1 MLIDHYEFG
10 KIRIAG
16 VEYDSDVIVLRGQV
30 HSPWWRD
37 AGGHVFAPQDLG
49 VVIGNAPAVVCLG
62 IGSLGRVKVR
72 EETIEAFIM
81 SGTRVVIDRTGPV
94 VDEYNRLAQGGV
106 DVAAA
111 LHLTC

>member
-1 MLIDHYEFG
+1 MLIDHYQFG

-16 VEYDSDVIVLRGQV
+16 VEYDEDLIILRGEV
-30 HSPWWRD
+30 HPSWWRK

-49 VVIGNAPAVVCLG
+49 RIIGSAPAVVCLG
-62 IGSLGRVKVR
+62 IGSLGRVRVL
-72 EETIEAFIM
+72 EETVSGFIM
-81 SGTRVVIDRTGPV
+81 SGTRVMIDRTGRI
-94 VDEYNRLAQGGV
+94 VDEYNRLAKGGV